1 MLDFVLGLALAA
13 MLVRGWARGFVR
25 EALDLVGLIV
35 GIWIA
40 FRLSGPVGDFLTDS
54 FGVGPELARIGSGV
68 VLFVLFGASLS
79 IAAHYLTKM
88 MNLPGLSMV
97 NRVGGAAVAVIWG
110 VALVLVVLTLLSLM
124 RLPDSWRDQIDDSRV
139 AQAIIGEQALPRQ
152 TFESLAGDNVM
163 AAMAA
168 LQNLFGSSR
177 VVPEGDEVVQIPPAA
192 GDEVRQVR
200 DEADDLVQRIN
211 EYRVG
216 MGLSAVQATQAIID
230 LAETHAVDR
239 YTTGRL
245 VRLQACRS
253 TLADRSYQVVNC
265 DNAIALAGTA
275 VAGLQGIL
283 DTTGGEATLGDPRF
297 DRAGVSVVEGPTG
310 RLVVVILGG

>member
-1 MLDFVLGLALAA
+1 MLDFILGLALAA

-25 EALDLVGLIV
+25 EALDLVGLIL

-40 FRLSGPVGDFLTDS
+40 FRLSRPVGDFLTDS

-275 VAGLQGIL
+275 VAGFQGIL
-283 DTTGGEATLGDPRF
+283 DTTGGEAMLGDPRF